1 MIYASAAKRCV
12 IADNII
18 DRESLQGYITTLFG
32 DPIVRRTSGILVTTS
47 STEAELLA
55 LSQEGIFIGRPFKAM
70 ALKLNEPV
78 IIDCDTTQT
87 LQLVRQDAAKL
98 ISKI

>member
-1 MIYASAAKRCV
+1 
-12 IADNII
+12 
-18 DRESLQGYITTLFG
+18 
-32 DPIVRRTSGILVTTS
+32 
-47 STEAELLA
+47 LLA

-70 ALKLNEPV
+70 ALKLNKPV

-87 LQLVRQDAAKL
+87 LRLVRQDAAKL